1 MNVEMDFTEE
11 ELSDFST
18 GSSMKQV
25 AKVTFD
31 RNSSKVTGWESI
43 WSILEAE
50 DQLKGS
56 ENMRGELERGV
67 EKYKESVIPKQSQ
80 QQEQEEAITPS
91 ANLINLKGYVC
102 EETGAN

>member
-18 GSSMKQV
+18 GSSIKQV

-50 DQLKGS
+50 D
-56 ENMRGELERGV
+56 
-67 EKYKESVIPKQSQ
+67 
-80 QQEQEEAITPS
+80 
-91 ANLINLKGYVC
+91 
-102 EETGAN
+102 

>member
-56 ENMRGELERGV
+56 
-67 EKYKESVIPKQSQ
+67 
-80 QQEQEEAITPS
+80 
-91 ANLINLKGYVC
+91 
-102 EETGAN
+102 